1 MPGRIESDACRM
13 HQRTKPQ
20 PCSVVAAANGR
31 VPANRLVHA
40 THTPGHERRPGGSG
54 AIDRRHR
61 PAPSTGDRIPR
72 VGAWPCVRP
81 CILPHLRDHASSH
94 SSAIIV
100 EAALVRHP
108 AAPRRRVP
116 VSPWSCGDRQWREAH
131 RAIRIGPPSGARS
144 EAVDRHEIDVCWP
157 RRLLVGS
164 RSCAVVAAARI

>member
-1 MPGRIESDACRM
+1 MPGRIESDAGRM
-13 HQRTKPQ
+13 HQRTKPS
-20 PCSVVAAANGR
+20 PAASS
-31 VPANRLVHA
+31 
-40 THTPGHERRPGGSG
+40 RRRMGGCQRIAWFMRHIHLGMSG
-54 AIDRRHR
+54 ALGGQG
-61 PAPSTGDRIPR
+61 PSTGDRPPR

-108 AAPRRRVP
+108 AAPQRRVP
-116 VSPWSCGDRQWREAH
+116 VSPWSCGDCQWREAH

-157 RRLLVGS
+157 RRRLVGS
-164 RSCAVVAAARI
+164 CSLAPWWLQRVYDA